1 MLLDKN
7 FREARRIFEET
18 RTVNLTIDALRD
30 REQSLSDEYP
40 DDLKLRI
47 HRGVSWLA
55 KAENQV
61 DDEDAAFMFYW
72 VAFNALYGFQV
83 RHVSEIDGE
92 RSAFQGFFQKIS
104 LLDSERII
112 YDELWRRFPDSVRV
126 LIRNKYVF
134 QPFWKFH
141 HEIPGNDDW
150 EDKFE
155 KAIEKGYRALENGDT
170 VQILSIIFDRLYVLR
185 NQVFHGAATYQSSVN
200 RAQIRDATKILA
212 FLLPLFV
219 ELMMD
224 NPSVS
229 WGTPGYAV
237 VD

>member
-1 MLLDKN
+1 MN
-7 FREARRIFEET
+7 P
-18 RTVNLTIDALRD
+18 TIDDLRN
-30 REQSLSDEYP
+30 REQELSDDYS

-47 HRGVSWLA
+47 HRGVSWLV
-55 KAENQV
+55 KAEKQV

-83 RHVSEIDGE
+83 KNVSETDGE
-92 RSAFQGFFQKIS
+92 RSAFQEYFKKIS
-104 LLDSERII
+104 ILDSERKI
-112 YDELWRRFPDSVRV
+112 YDELWRRFSDSVRI
-126 LIRNKYVF
+126 LIQNKYVF
-134 QPFWKFH
+134 QPFWNFH
-141 HEIPGNDDW
+141 HGIPGNEDW

-155 KAIEKGYRALENGDT
+155 RATELGYRALENGDT

-200 RAQIRDATKILA
+200 RAQIRDATRILA

-219 ELMMD
+219 DLMIN
-224 NPSVS
+224 NPRVS

-237 VD
+237 V

>member
-1 MLLDKN
+1 MLLDKI

-18 RTVNLTIDALRD
+18 RTVNLTIDELRD
-30 REQSLSDEYP
+30 REQSLSDDYP

-134 QPFWKFH
+134 QPFWNYH
-141 HEIPGNDDW
+141 HEFPGNDDW